1 MIFTKENYDMKICE
15 ICGQKFNKAK
25 VDLIYNVC
33 SPSCFDRYMH
43 MIQNQFMNHT
53 RNV

>member
-33 SPSCFDRYMH
+33 SQECFTKYMI
-43 MIQNQFMNHT
+43 MIQDQFL
-53 RNV
+53 RNS